1 MKRSEGENMQKK
13 SADIID
19 QMQEGTHLRTI
30 RNALKE
36 GRAAV
41 MIGSG
46 FSRNA
51 DGGKRLPLWGPLM
64 DGLLA
69 DIYPEG
75 KAREQAK
82 SRFNGT
88 SGMLRLAEE
97 YQALHKRAQLD
108 ARLHELLPDAGVV
121 NPGELHTRLLSLNWT
136 DVFTTNYDT
145 LLERTLDADRRRFPF
160 PRIKSRYQVVTAAS
174 DVAYSRRNGR
184 PRIVKLHG
192 TLRSGTRLIVTEED
206 YRNYP
211 RQFAPFVNTVQQS
224 MLENVFVL
232 IGFSGDDSNF
242 LAWTGWVRDHL
253 GEKSPSLYYV
263 TRGPVPEGQR
273 LILEQRHIH
282 SINIEPLGQQGNGT
296 SDYGK
301 ALLELVT
308 YWQDDPPVR
317 RAKWPLHP
325 PAREFNHQSANV
337 EELVGWLLIVQKN
350 RAEYPGWLVAPAGNR
365 DRLFEQASLGQAMK
379 KFDDLKEK
387 LPQWLR
393 VVFLN
398 EIVWIMD
405 VVMKPL
411 LPFYWS
417 LMAEELDT
425 DRSAENVNFVLPDSV
440 DRLRVSDSEIVRMR
454 ATLALAMLRDARE
467 DDNGSSFEKWLRWFN
482 ALGHEQLSA
491 EQHCNL
497 LHEQLLYH
505 LEHRHIVD
513 ALDLLEKL
521 VPVTRGDVDPYWRI
535 RLGALFGEL
544 NIVARGFE
552 IAKSGLHD
560 IRDAI
565 QFDGES
571 AYLLSREQWGEW
583 LVEALMSSNRRDP
596 KNLSGINSQSAQ
608 STSDLWS
615 PESGLQLRIAEAQ
628 ANTEVEEVQ
637 ELKVERNENARDN
650 MEHPYAIMDDARY
663 ELNLAESMLESSVI
677 NFDVRRVPPEKRPP
691 YLRNEAAVAAN
702 TYVRLIERVSLPPA
716 IGNMGY
722 GARTL
727 ENCFRI
733 LSLKGAANA
742 SLRLLMRASAGAGM
756 GSSADTLDLAIVSML
771 GPERASIIFDRC
783 LNGIQSITEDT
794 KLDRSTRFSLSAML
808 DIASRL
814 AFRLEVESAISLC
827 DLAIHLYRL
836 KLFQSDYQMHRSLRT
851 LFERTLSLLPANEI
865 AEFYEQ
871 LLVLSTSKTSSPGN
885 RYSWP
890 DIARMLPRPDV
901 AFPKYAL
908 STVSGQLLDE
918 LEQLP
923 SLHQSSEA
931 TQHLKALHWIFAAK
945 QMTER
950 QEERFGKLV
959 WRDVPEGSLPRAEGF
974 VSSIALMWPVAPN
987 KRAKVTS
994 TFKHWIAETDVPD
1007 MERDED
1013 IGGERKRMIGMPDNT
1028 LFIELA
1034 NSTIFSRDVKWSE
1047 SELLHLLEKMR
1058 NWWHREGE
1066 RLSIAAESKT
1076 TDDMLRTGVAGRL
1089 LAVAAVTHYVVSDV
1103 VTREALESHGYH
1115 DWFKSIWDAG
1125 MRIDSAL
1132 CPLLFAGTRWW
1143 PELEDAA
1150 LDCFIA
1156 NLDSSQDE
1164 AVTGYALDSAS
1175 VWLAR
1180 HEKPT
1185 ASTRRYISYL
1195 ISNLRGGAEFQ
1206 VERKLNALTKL
1217 LESEQRIHIEEE
1229 LDVLISKLC
1238 GLMSDLQ
1245 TGRLSYSGKINLY
1258 ASPLLRVA
1266 AAKTIVALGN
1276 AFASCKSAPTWNAA
1290 WDLVRTDTLLLVRK
1304 QTL

>member
-51 DGGKRLPLWGPLM
+51 DGGKKLPLWGPLM

-82 SRFNGT
+82 SRFSGT

-211 RQFAPFVNTVQQS
+211 REFAPFVNTVQQS

-282 SINIEPLGQQGNGT
+282 PINIEPLGLQDDGT

-301 ALLELVT
+301 ALLALVT

-317 RAKWPLHP
+317 RAKWPFHSP
-325 PAREFNHQSANV
+325 GREFKPHGAGV
-337 EELVGWLLIVQKN
+337 DELAAWLLVVQKN
-350 RAEYPGWLVAPAGNR
+350 RAEYPGWLVAPAANR
-365 DRLFEQASLGQAMK
+365 DQLFEQASLGQAMK
-379 KFDDLKEK
+379 KFGDLKEK
-387 LPQWLR
+387 LPPWLR
-393 VVFLN
+393 VIFLN
-398 EIVWIMD
+398 EFVWIMD
-405 VVMKPL
+405 VAMKPL
-411 LPFYWS
+411 LPYHCS
-417 LMAEELDT
+417 LMADELDT
-425 DRSAENVNFVLPDSV
+425 DRHVENVNFVLPDSV
-440 DRLRVSDSEIVRMR
+440 DRLKVSDSEIVRMR

-467 DDNGSSFEKWLRWFN
+467 DDDESTFEKWLGWLN

-497 LHEQLLYH
+497 LHEQLLFR
-505 LEHRHIVD
+505 LEHRNIVAAID
-513 ALDLLEKL
+513 FLEKL
-521 VPVTRGDVDPYWRI
+521 VLVTRGDIDPYWRI

-571 AYLLSREQWGEW
+571 AYLLSREQWGEL
-583 LVEALMSSNRRDP
+583 LVEALMFSNQRDS
-596 KNLSGINSQSAQ
+596 KHLLGINSQSAQ
-608 STSDLWS
+608 GANDLWS
-615 PESGLQLRIAEAQ
+615 PESGLQLRIAEAKSK
-628 ANTEVEEVQ
+628 TEMEDVQ
-637 ELKVERNENARDN
+637 QLTVERDENARDN
-650 MEHPYAIMDDARY
+650 MEHPYAIMGDARY
-663 ELNLAESMLESSVI
+663 ELNVAESMLKTSVI
-677 NFDVRRVPPEKRPP
+677 DFDVRRVPSETRPVF
-691 YLRNEAAVAAN
+691 LRDEAAVAASN
-702 TYVRLIERVSLPPA
+702 YVRLIEKVSLPPA

-722 GARTL
+722 DARTF

-733 LSLKGAANA
+733 LSLKGYANV
-742 SLRLLMRASAGAGM
+742 SLRLLMRASAGAGL
-756 GSSADTLDLAIVSML
+756 GSSADTLDLPIVSML
-771 GPERASIIFDRC
+771 SPERAGAIFDQC
-783 LNGIQSITEDT
+783 VNGIQSITVNS
-794 KLDRSTRFSLSAML
+794 KLDRSASYSLRAML
-808 DIASRL
+808 DISSKL
-814 AFRLEVESAISLC
+814 AFRLEPESAISLC
-827 DLAIHLYRL
+827 NLAIHLYRL
-836 KLFQSDYQMHRSLRT
+836 KLFQSDYQIHRSLQS
-851 LFERTLSLLPANEI
+851 LFERTLSLLPSSEI
-865 AEFYEQ
+865 AKLYEQ
-871 LLVLSTSKTSSPGN
+871 LLVLSTSKISSTGD

-908 STVSGQLLDE
+908 STVAGQLLDE
-918 LEQLP
+918 LGQLP
-923 SLHQSSEA
+923 SPHQSSEA

-945 QMTER
+945 QMTEP
-950 QEERFGKLV
+950 QERRFGALV
-959 WRDVPEGSLPRAEGF
+959 WRDVPEGRLPRAEGF
-974 VSSIALMWPVAPN
+974 VTSIALMWPVAPV
-987 KRAKVTS
+987 KRAEVTS
-994 TFKHWIAETDVPD
+994 TFKRWLGDADIPD

-1013 IGGERKRMIGMPDNT
+1013 IGGERRRVIGVPDNT
-1028 LFIELA
+1028 LFVELA
-1034 NSTIFSRDVKWSE
+1034 NSTIFSRDVNWSE

-1058 NWWHREGE
+1058 NWWRREGE
-1066 RLSIAAESKT
+1066 RLSTIAESKT

-1089 LAVAAVTHYVVSDV
+1089 LAIAAVTHYVVSDV
-1103 VTREALESHGYH
+1103 VTREAIESHGYH
-1115 DWFKSIWDAG
+1115 EWFKSIWDAG

-1132 CPLLFAGTRWW
+1132 CPLLFASVRWW
-1143 PELEDAA
+1143 PEFEDAA
-1150 LDCFIA
+1150 LDCLIA

-1266 AAKTIVALGN
+1266 VGKTIVAIGN